1 MKMKVCLVSHEF
13 PPSLGGAGVVASE
26 IYNVMKKDDNFTL
39 LTSVA
44 CSMDDD
50 NIIKVNTKKVVRP
63 LQYSAKLYSLRDR
76 VDTFILNDTRSH
88 LAAALTFSKEIIG
101 KSVVYIHGEEAKDY
115 LDKGKSNRFLYQL
128 YYLLILKCK
137 HVVFVSEYIKE
148 QFLDITNFDWINRK
162 SSVINNGVNIKNS
175 LGDLSTPPELVD
187 FNKSNKIVLVSASR
201 IVKGKGYLD
210 KLNFFQEFE
219 KDKYIWLVLGT
230 GDYLDEFKKEV
241 SKRNL
246 SNSVIFLG
254 AIKRENLPVIYSHC
268 DVFWLLPNFKEAH
281 PLVYMEASVSGLP
294 SIGYDK
300 YGTKESIA
308 HNITGQLI
316 STSSTQYDVEKAIS
330 TCLSL
335 DREDIS
341 KYANE
346 KFSVEE
352 MVHKIKIV
360 L

>member
-1 MKMKVCLVSHEF
+1 MKVCLVSHEF

-39 LTSVA
+39 LTSVS
-44 CSMDDD
+44 CGLNDN
-50 NIIKVNTKKVVRP
+50 NIIKVNTKKIVRP
-63 LQYSAKLYSLRDR
+63 LQYSTKLYSLRNK
-76 VDTFILNDTRSH
+76 VDTFVLNDTRSH
-88 LAAALTFSKEIIG
+88 LAAALTFNKKIISKSII
-101 KSVVYIHGEEAKDY
+101 YIHGEEAKDY

-128 YYLLILKCK
+128 YYLLILNCK

-148 QFLDITNFDWINRK
+148 QFLDITGFDWINRK
-162 SSVINNGVNIKNS
+162 SSVINNGVNIRNS
-175 LGDLSTPPELVD
+175 IVDLSPPPTLIE
-187 FNKSNKIVLVSASR
+187 FNKNNKTVLVSASR
-201 IVKGKGYLD
+201 IVKGKGYLE
-210 KLNFFQEFE
+210 KLNFFQNFE

-230 GDYLDEFKKEV
+230 GDYFDDFKKEIN
-241 SKRNL
+241 KRNL
-246 SNSVIFLG
+246 SDSVILLG
-254 AIKRENLPVIYSHC
+254 AMKRENLPVIYSYC
-268 DVFWLLPNFKEAH
+268 DVFWLLSNFKEAH

-294 SIGYDK
+294 SVGYDK

-341 KYANE
+341 KYASE

-352 MVHKIKIV
+352 MVHKLKIV